1 MSGSSKAHAM
11 AASNGK
17 AEQDEESDA
26 ELRIKH
32 LREDEDLVIDGE
44 TAVDDMLVAQRVAQ
58 QEVFAEQVLLDDA
71 GTAKEARRKAP
82 SAEDVQK
89 LLRLLK
95 ETNKLTSKIGEL
107 PSHFD
112 AVVSAEVREA
122 CRAASEVWGQAVTK
136 LPLPE
141 SDRQTEPPQCAVGD
155 EDWGPGQEKSSE
167 ALAAVDLQSTDEV
180 GEVAEA
186 EQEVQDPG
194 DEDDDDMNNKCA
206 AHPAPA
212 TKTGEGTEAVEE
224 QTFTRTAP
232 EDEEGAPVIN
242 VSHLPTK
249 LEENASKEAIGKV
262 RSIVDELVVVQGD
275 EDGKA
280 LDLGSVVCLA
290 DGRVLGAVVDVFGPI
305 SVPHYLVL
313 PADSCKKDMPAVGD
327 AVLAATGMEE
337 TSFLCDSADLSA
349 LRKQLGDEGSDD
361 DSELV
366 DGEETESE
374 EPEYS
379 SLGAAA
385 LEAAVRGSVGGV
397 WKDPEKQ
404 REVEAD
410 APSWKRSRERW
421 NDWTDWREGG
431 EGGGSAPSKP
441 ASRRYERQPASRQDE
456 GQWRDTAWTSGQWKK
471 ESREG
476 DWSDDWSNGRSKD
489 RTKDWSGHW
498 NDRSSDW
505 PNHERERSQRRAPR
519 REGGE
524 SFPPPPPVPGRPVA
538 TLPAPPPPPPPPP
551 PAPPSW
557 DTQQHSEVCL
567 GVVGLAWHQIATKE
581 DGRDDPG
588 RGRYAQGDLD
598 AAP

>member
-1 MSGSSKAHAM
+1 MPACQRTALYGS
-11 AASNGK
+11 
-17 AEQDEESDA
+17 
-26 ELRIKH
+26 
-32 LREDEDLVIDGE
+32 
-44 TAVDDMLVAQRVAQ
+44 
-58 QEVFAEQVLLDDA
+58 F
-71 GTAKEARRKAP
+71 GTR
-82 SAEDVQK
+82 
-89 LLRLLK
+89 
-95 ETNKLTSKIGEL
+95 G
-107 PSHFD
+107 HFD

-122 CRAASEVWGQAVTK
+122 CRAASEAVTK

-141 SDRQTEPPQCAVGD
+141 SDRQTEPPRCAVGD

-167 ALAAVDLQSTDEV
+167 ALAAVDLQSTDEETAAEAAPSAPAVPTEEAPQV

-186 EQEVQDPG
+186 EQEQGVQDPG
-194 DEDDDDMNNKCA
+194 EEDDDDVNNKCA
-206 AHPAPA
+206 AHPEPA
-212 TKTGEGTEAVEE
+212 TKNGEGTEAVEE
-224 QTFTRTAP
+224 PTFTRTAP

-262 RSIVDELVVVQGD
+262 RSIVDELIVVQGD

-313 PADSCKKDMPAVGD
+313 PADSRKKDMPAVGD

-349 LRKQLGDEGSDD
+349 LRKQLGDDGSDD
-361 DSELV
+361 DSDLV
-366 DGEETESE
+366 DGEESESE

-385 LEAAVRGSVGGV
+385 LEAAVRGGPGQGLGGV
-397 WKDPEKQ
+397 WKDPEAKQ
-404 REVEAD
+404 REVEATS
-410 APSWKRSRERW
+410 APPWKAKSNQERW
-421 NDWTDWREGG
+421 NDWREGSG

-441 ASRRYERQPASRQDE
+441 ASRRPERPASRQDE
-456 GQWRDTAWTSGQWKK
+456 GQWRDTSWTSGQWRR

-489 RTKDWSGHW
+489 RAKDWSGNW
-498 NDRSSDW
+498 NDRSGDW
-505 PNHERERSQRRAPR
+505 SNHERERSQRRAPR

-538 TLPAPPPPPPPPP
+538 TPAPPAPPPPPPPPP

-557 DTQQHSEVCL
+557 D
-567 GVVGLAWHQIATKE
+567 
-581 DGRDDPG
+581 DGRGDPG
-588 RGRYAQGDLD
+588 RGRYAQGDRDWRPADKPRPSKNPRLSE
-598 AAP
+598 